1 MKGRL
6 RIVFED
12 EYGMQEAGIDGG
24 GLFKDFME
32 NLIKQAFDPQLGLF
46 IPTSDNRLYPN
57 PNANLAVDSCAEAF
71 QFLGKM
77 VGKAL
82 YEVGRVIH
90 LRDPPIAKENIF
102 FSDRHQHDLVVCS
115 SCGGDLL
122 HQFSPC

>member
-1 MKGRL
+1 MQDGLAALEKAKSMKGRL

-32 NLIKQAFDPQLGLF
+32 NLIMQAFDPQLGLF

-82 YEVGRVIH
+82 YEVKLMVH
-90 LRDPPIAKENIF
+90 LGDPPI
-102 FSDRHQHDLVVCS
+102 V
-115 SCGGDLL
+115 G
-122 HQFSPC
+122 